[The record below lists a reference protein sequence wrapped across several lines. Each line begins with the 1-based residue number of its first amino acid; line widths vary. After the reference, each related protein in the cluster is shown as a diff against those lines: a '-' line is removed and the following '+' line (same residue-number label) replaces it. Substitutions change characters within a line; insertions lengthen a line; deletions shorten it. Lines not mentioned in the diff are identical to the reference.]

1 LPSVPMARGNVMRG
15 FEYRFKFNGLKDTE
29 KITDLF
35 HLSCIA
41 AKAVLGV
48 DQAELETVVSR
59 GKRRVPV
66 AINAAGRI
74 GGVLAKVFMAYANE
88 ALQPSEFEVVHQP
101 SNKGRGK

>member
-1 LPSVPMARGNVMRG
+1 MARGNVMRG

-29 KITDLF
+29 KISDLF

-88 ALQPSEFEVVHQP
+88 VLQPSEFEAIRQP

>member
-1 LPSVPMARGNVMRG
+1 MPSVPMARGNVMRG

-29 KITDLF
+29 KISDLF

-48 DQAELETVVSR
+48 DQAELEAVVSR

-74 GGVLAKVFMAYANE
+74 GGVLAKVFLAYAHE
-88 ALQPSEFEVVHQP
+88 VLQPSEFNVVRKP

>member
-1 LPSVPMARGNVMRG
+1 LLSVFTARVFDMKAY
-15 FEYRFKFNGLKDTE
+15 EYRFKFNGITDTE
-29 KITDLF
+29 RITDLF

-88 ALQPSEFEVVHQP
+88 VLQPNEFEVVRQLMG
-101 SNKGRGK
+101 KGDA

>member
-1 LPSVPMARGNVMRG
+1 MPSVPMARGNVMRG

-29 KITDLF
+29 KISDLF

-88 ALQPSEFEVVHQP
+88 VLQPSEFEAIRQP

>member
-1 LPSVPMARGNVMRG
+1 MARGNVMRG
-15 FEYRFKFNGLKDTE
+15 FEYRFKFSGMKDTE
-29 KITDLF
+29 RITDLF

-88 ALQPSEFEVVHQP
+88 VLQPSEFEVVRQP

>member
-1 LPSVPMARGNVMRG
+1 MKSFM
-15 FEYRFKFNGLKDTE
+15 YRFKFGGMKDTE
-29 KITDLF
+29 RITDLF

-74 GGVLAKVFMAYANE
+74 GGVLAKVFLAYANE
-88 ALQPSEFEVVHQP
+88 VLQPDEFEVVRQP
-101 SNKGRGK
+101 LGKGDA